1 MSVESRIIY
10 EDNHLLV
17 VNKLPGEIVQGDK
30 TGDEALCEIIKTWIR
45 KRDQKPGNAFIGVPH
60 RLDRPVSGV
69 ALFAKTSK
77 ALERLNEMFRN
88 HEIKKKYWAITLQKP
103 DPEKGQLKHYLL
115 RNEKLNKSFVSL
127 FPKPD
132 AKEAILNY
140 RYVGCS
146 DNYHFIEVELLTGRH
161 HQIRAQLGAIGCTI
175 KGDLKYGAP
184 RSNRDAG
191 ICLHARSVSFA
202 HPVKKEWIEV
212 VAPIPDEV
220 LWRLFEREWEI
231 PHFATL
237 LHSE

>member
-30 TGDEALCEIIKTWIR
+30 TGDEALCETLKTIV
-45 KRDQKPGNAFIGVPH
+45 KERDHKPGNVFIGVPH
-60 RLDRPVSGV
+60 RLDRPVSGL

-88 HEIKKKYWAITLQKP
+88 YEIKKKYWAITLQKP
-103 DPEKGQLKHYLL
+103 NPENGQLKHYLL
-115 RNEKLNKSFVSL
+115 RNEKMNKSFVSL
-127 FPKPD
+127 SPKPD

-146 DNYHFIEVELLTGRH
+146 NNYHFIEVELLTGRH
-161 HQIRAQLGAIGCTI
+161 HQIRAQLCAIGCTI

-191 ICLHARSVSFA
+191 ICLHARSVSFV
-202 HPVKKEWIEV
+202 HPVKKEWIEM
-212 VAPIPDEV
+212 VAPVPDEV
-220 LWRLFEREWEI
+220 LWRLFEGESEI

-237 LHSE
+237 HSE